1 MEATQSIETGGTRK
15 AAPSAPRRK
24 RVKLS
29 RILLHA
35 IIIFFCMI
43 VILPVAWVILMSFK
57 SIPDAYTGEL
67 FPRQYDFSHY
77 SYVFQKMPN
86 VLQNFANSIIV
97 TFATVVITCI
107 CAILAGYALV
117 HLRLPGKVIL
127 LSLLVGTLFF
137 PTRIVSLIGIFQ
149 IQNKIGLINT
159 LPGLILPY
167 VTLNLALSILIMKGV
182 FETISHEIVE
192 AARIDG
198 ASSWRTLVQIMIP
211 LAVNGVVVLIIVN
224 FVTAWGEYLLAYTLT
239 NDQSVRTLP
248 VVLATTF
255 GGFGEWAWPRLAAI
269 YIMAIA
275 PGLIGFAIAQQWYMK
290 GLSEGAL
297 KF

>member
-1 MEATQSIETGGTRK
+1 M
-15 AAPSAPRRK
+15 
-24 RVKLS
+24 V
-29 RILLHA
+29 
-35 IIIFFCMI
+35 
-43 VILPVAWVILMSFK
+43 VVLPVAWVILMSIK
-57 SIPDAYTGEL
+57 SIPDAYTGDL
-67 FPRQYDFSHY
+67 FPRQYDFTHY
-77 SYVFQKMPN
+77 RYVFEKMPN
-86 VLQNFANSIIV
+86 VLRNFSNSIIV
-97 TFATVVITCI
+97 TFSTVVVTCTV
-107 CAILAGYALV
+107 AVLAGYALV
-117 HLRLPGKVIL
+117 HLRLPGKVL
-127 LSLLVGTLFF
+127 VVSLLVGTLFF
-137 PTRIVSLIGIFQ
+137 PTRIVSLIGIWE

-192 AARIDG
+192 AAKIDG
-198 ASSWRTLVQIMIP
+198 ASSWRTLWQIMVP
-211 LAVNGVVVLIIVN
+211 LAINGVVVLIIVN

-269 YIMAIA
+269 YIMAIL
-275 PGLIGFAIAQQWYMK
+275 PGILGFAIAQQWYMK

>member
-1 MEATQSIETGGTRK
+1 MEVTQSVESIRSRE
-15 AAPSAPRRK
+15 AAPSSPPRK

-35 IIIFFCMI
+35 TIIFFCLI
-43 VILPVAWVILMSFK
+43 VVLPVAWVILMSIK
-57 SIPDAYTGEL
+57 SIPDAYTGEI
-67 FPRQYDFSHY
+67 FPKQYDFSHY

-97 TFATVVITCI
+97 TFSTVAITCTI
-107 CAILAGYALV
+107 AVLAGYALV
-117 HLRLPGKVIL
+117 HLRLPGRVLVLAI
-127 LSLLVGTLFF
+127 LVGSLFF
-137 PTRIVSLIGIFQ
+137 PTRIVSLIGIWE

-182 FETISHEIVE
+182 FETISHEIVD

-198 ASSWRTLVQIMIP
+198 ASSWRTLWQIMVP
-211 LAVNGVVVLIIVN
+211 LAINGVVVLIIVN

-269 YIMAIA
+269 YIMAIL
-275 PGLIGFAIAQQWYMK
+275 PGILGFAIAQQWYMK